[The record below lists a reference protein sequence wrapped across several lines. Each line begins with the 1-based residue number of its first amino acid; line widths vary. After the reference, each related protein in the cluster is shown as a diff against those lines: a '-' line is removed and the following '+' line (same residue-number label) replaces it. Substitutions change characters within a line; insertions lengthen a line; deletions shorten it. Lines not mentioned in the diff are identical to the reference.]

1 MTITIPKKASKNQV
15 KEAISKLVKKKKSS
29 PRKKG
34 NAVKFFGLNPNEVD
48 GMTFQKKVRKEW
60 N

>member
-1 MTITIPKKASKNQV
+1 MTITIPKKASKSQV

-29 PRKKG
+29 TRKKG
-34 NAVKFFGLNPNEVD
+34 NAAKFFGLNPNEAD

>member
-1 MTITIPKKASKNQV
+1 MTITIPKKASKSQV
-15 KEAISKLVKKKKSS
+15 KEAISKLVKRKKSS
-29 PRKKG
+29 TRKKG
-34 NAVKFFGLNPNEVD
+34 NAAKFFGLNPNEVD